1 MISLRHK
8 FKIIYLGTYKADLV
22 KCLINTKFYSNSDLY
37 SREFYNKLKKI
48 VNILKDFPEIFPI
61 VKIKNNLVR
70 KIVIGKYIILY
81 QINYNQKEILF
92 LHIFYYRQNYLNP

>member
-1 MISLRHK
+1 MISLEYK
-8 FKIIYLGTYKADLV
+8 FKIKYSKDFREEFDNF
-22 KCLINTKFYSNSDLY
+22 LINYQCFYHINLNS
-37 SREFYNKLKKI
+37 RRFYIKLKKI
-48 VNILKDFPEIFPI
+48 INIIQDFPEIFPI

-92 LHIFYYRQNYLNP
+92 LHIFYYRQNYLNL